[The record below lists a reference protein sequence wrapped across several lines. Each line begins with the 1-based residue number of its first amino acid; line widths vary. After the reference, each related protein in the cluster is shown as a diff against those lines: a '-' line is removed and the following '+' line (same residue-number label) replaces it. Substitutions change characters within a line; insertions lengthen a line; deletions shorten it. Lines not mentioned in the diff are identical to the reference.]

1 MNEQKKS
8 ILKQIGLLKYFI
20 NLQLRFM
27 LELFFNFTGHDVTD
41 DTLMNITGIAQD
53 QNVAEDMPLTI
64 TQMSPLDA
72 IGTFRN
78 LAVDNNTIQYN
89 TNTIQ

>member
-1 MNEQKKS
+1 
-8 ILKQIGLLKYFI
+8 
-20 NLQLRFM
+20 M
-27 LELFFNFTGHDVTD
+27 LEFFFNFTGHDVTD

-78 LAVDNNTIQYN
+78 LAVDNNALEQRIIAN
-89 TNTIQ
+89 HDSSMIL